1 MVSSEA
7 WYQIKNIESIDSPTL
22 VVYPDRIKANIKMML
37 QILDGDATRL
47 RPHVKTYKMAEVVQM
62 QMEQGISKFKC
73 ATIAEA
79 EMLGDLGAKD
89 ILLAYQ
95 PVGPKVGRLMQL
107 IQRFP
112 DLKFSALVDHPDGL
126 KGLNTAAEKAGTTID
141 LYLDLDVGMHRTGI
155 EPGLGAFE
163 LWQLGQT
170 LNGTNIV
177 GLHIYDGHL
186 RDSDFNERKRWSDEG
201 FRKAQKLL
209 ERIELTTEE
218 PIRIVAGGT
227 PTFPAHALRP
237 NVECSPGTSLLW
249 DWGYDQLFPDLEFQF
264 GALVVCRVISKPTP
278 DTICVDLG
286 HKAIAAEQPFPRVQ
300 FLNLPD
306 VRHVSQS
313 EEHLVLELPVNKSL
327 EIGDILYGVPQHICP
342 TCALYDKAKVVIDNQ
357 SNSDWKIV
365 SRNRKLTI

>member
-1 MVSSEA
+1 MIDSEA
-7 WYQIKNIESIDSPTL
+7 WYQIENIESIDSPAL
-22 VVYPDRIKANIKMML
+22 IVYPDRIKANIKMML
-37 QILDGDATRL
+37 QILGGDAARL
-47 RPHVKTYKMAEVVQM
+47 RPHVKTYKMAEVVKM
-62 QMEQGISKFKC
+62 QMEEGISKFKC

-79 EMLGDLGAKD
+79 EMLGALGAKD

-107 IQRFP
+107 IKRFP
-112 DLKFSALVDHPDGL
+112 DLKFSALVDHPDAL
-126 KGLNTAAEKAGTTID
+126 QGLNTAAEKAEIIID

-163 LWQLGQT
+163 LWQLGQS
-170 LNGTNIV
+170 LHGTNMV

-209 ERIELTTEE
+209 ERIELTTEA
-218 PIRIVAGGT
+218 PIKIVAGGT

-237 NVECSPGTSLLW
+237 NVECSPGTCLLW
-249 DWGYDQLFPDLEFQF
+249 DWGYDQMLPDLDFQF
-264 GALVVCRVISKPTP
+264 AALVVCRVISKPTAS
-278 DTICVDLG
+278 TICVDLG
-286 HKAIAAEQPFPRVQ
+286 HKAVAAEQPFPRVE

-313 EEHLVLELPVNKSL
+313 EEHLVLELPADVAC
-327 EIGDILYGVPQHICP
+327 EVGDVLYGVPQHICP
-342 TCALYDKAKVVIDNQ
+342 TCALYDQAAIIREEKITDSWSVVA
-357 SNSDWKIV
+357 
-365 SRNRKLTI
+365 RNRKIQI